1 MVDEMTNKPIP
12 FDLEAA
18 TAGAKVITRDGRTV
32 RILCF
37 DKVDPT
43 SSNNRPIVA
52 LASYGDHEE
61 IISHYESGRLYQ
73 HKDDNLDLFMAPKPK
88 RKVMVPECWSYK
100 YKEII
105 MTTAPDERPEYWHH
119 IPAHE
124 VEIDE

>member
-1 MVDEMTNKPIP
+1 MVDEMTNEPIP

-18 TAGAKVITRDGRTV
+18 KSGAKVITRDGRPV

-37 DKVDPT
+37 DRVNPT
-43 SSNNRPIVA
+43 SSNSLPIVA
-52 LASYGDHEE
+52 LVSYGDHEE
-61 IISHYESGRLYQ
+61 LIACYESGRLYQ
-73 HKDDNLDLFMAPKPK
+73 HRDHNLDLFMAPKPK

-105 MTTAPDERPEYWHH
+105 MTAAPDERPEHWNH

-124 VEIDE
+124 VEIEE